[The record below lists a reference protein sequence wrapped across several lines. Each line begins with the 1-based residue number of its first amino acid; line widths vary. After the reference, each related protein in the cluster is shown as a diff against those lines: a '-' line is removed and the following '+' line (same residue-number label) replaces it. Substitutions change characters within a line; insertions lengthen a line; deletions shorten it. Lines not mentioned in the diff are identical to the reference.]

1 MDETK
6 REMIMIGKCG
16 LREDT
21 SSLFLKGFSQVLEQI
36 IEKDEWKLGIL
47 FWMKVIEYIRIFMR
61 NRCL

>member
-21 SSLFLKGFSQVLEQI
+21 SSIFLKGFSQVLEQI
-36 IEKDEWKLGIL
+36 VEKDEWKLGI
-47 FWMKVIEYIRIFMR
+47 
-61 NRCL
+61 

>member
-21 SSLFLKGFSQVLEQI
+21 SSLFLKGFPQVLEQI

>member
-21 SSLFLKGFSQVLEQI
+21 SSIFLKEFSQVLEQI
-36 IEKDEWKLGIL
+36 VEKDEWKLGIL
-47 FWMKVIEYIRIFMR
+47 FWMKVIEYIRIFML